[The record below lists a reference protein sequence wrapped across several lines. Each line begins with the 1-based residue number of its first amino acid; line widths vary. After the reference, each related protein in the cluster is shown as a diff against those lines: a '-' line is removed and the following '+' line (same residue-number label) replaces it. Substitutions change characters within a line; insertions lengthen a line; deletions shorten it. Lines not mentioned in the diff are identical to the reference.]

1 MSAPKRP
8 LEDEGVEP
16 LQDRLDHLPGTSPA
30 AARRK
35 MLLIGVGAVG
45 FIVLVLLLLRNSG
58 S

>member
-45 FIVLVLLLLRNSG
+45 FIVLVLLLLRNSA
-58 S
+58 